1 MKNPVNLYVIL
12 GIFVVLSVSYF
23 IFYMLKRQEGLANKK
38 EKSIQSLI
46 EEMNE
51 KNAKLEEKLSAR
63 NEEYIQF
70 LEAKKTNLLLS
81 GLNVLIDSPS
91 TGMIGKDSIDVLIN
105 YLKNPQQA

>member
-46 EEMNE
+46 EEILN
-51 KNAKLEEKLSAR
+51 NNTKLEEKLTSS
-63 NEEYIQF
+63 NEDYLQF
-70 LEAKKTNLLLS
+70 LEAKKTNMILTNLTNM
-81 GLNVLIDSPS
+81 LNTKSSYTMEDIMD
-91 TGMIGKDSIDVLIN
+91 IQN
-105 YLKNPQQA
+105 YLKNTQQA